1 MLTWW
6 RSFECIG
13 PSKGHDRGEKPRM
26 AVRFLWSLAFV
37 GKDDIVYTEYL
48 LDVFAE
54 QHVR

>member
-13 PSKGHDRGEKPRM
+13 LSKGHDRGEKPRM
-26 AVRFLWSLAFV
+26 AVKSLWSLAFV
-37 GKDDIVYTEYL
+37 GNDAIVYTEYL

-54 QHVR
+54 QDVR